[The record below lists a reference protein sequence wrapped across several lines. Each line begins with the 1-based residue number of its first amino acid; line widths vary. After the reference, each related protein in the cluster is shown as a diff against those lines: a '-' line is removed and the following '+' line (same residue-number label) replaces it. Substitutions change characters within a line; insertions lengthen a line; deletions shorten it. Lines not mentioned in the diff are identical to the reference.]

1 MLTGGAGILY
11 EEKAQMNNIN
21 FVDGNSF
28 KSICDFELGQNVPEK
43 QELIMYAPSDK
54 YLEALVFIEK
64 NKSKK
69 FKLVT
74 HNGDMEIVLDKRL
87 LPSNLVCWYAQNLS
101 SASSRTSPIPIGLEN
116 SHWHPTKRDAII
128 NCQAQNERIIK
139 PFSQFNP
146 STHESRSDLVELI
159 KSKVIDVDFSYSVNG
174 AYFDEYVFNLSR
186 YTFCLCPRGNGVD
199 THRIWE
205 ALYMGCIPI
214 VQNHLTHKCLSGL
227 PILFV
232 DDWQEV
238 TQQKLVQFLDE
249 ATNIMY
255 NLEKL
260 SFEYWENLI
269 KDEENRCGCR

>member
-1 MLTGGAGILY
+1 
-11 EEKAQMNNIN
+11 MNNIN
-21 FVDGNSF
+21 FVDGDSF
-28 KSICDFELGQNVPEK
+28 KSICDFELGEKMPEK

-146 STHESRSDLVELI
+146 STHESRIELVGLI
-159 KSKVIDVDFSYSVNG
+159 RNKVIDVDFSYSVNG
-174 AYFDEYVFNLSR
+174 THFDEYVFNLSK
-186 YTFCLCPRGNGVD
+186 YTFCLCPRGNGID

-269 KDEENRCGCR
+269 KDEENSCGCR